1 MSGWTIVF
9 LTLLAVAAFVLVVWA
24 SEQGLEALHRF
35 YSDTHK
41 DEKVVTKVLL
51 LIPYILL
58 FIWVTVLK
66 IVLFII
72 TIGVIIDTAGN
83 LRNWWHKG
91 K

>member
-9 LTLLAVAAFVLVVWA
+9 LTLLAVAAFILVVWL
-24 SEQGLEALHRF
+24 SEQGLNSLNVL
-35 YSDTHK
+35 YNDTGEN
-41 DEKVVTKVLL
+41 EKVLAKVLL

-58 FIWVTVLK
+58 FIWVVILK

-72 TIGVIIDTAGN
+72 TVGVAIDAAGN